1 MCCFGMMI
9 VNGMS
14 TPNQESIR
22 SMHKALFSN
31 IDDDDGMAQTIA
43 TIQGIRGKPRFVFMP
58 TPTPTWY
65 RA

>member
-1 MCCFGMMI
+1 MMI

-22 SMHKALFSN
+22 SMHKALFSS

-43 TIQGIRGKPRFVFMP
+43 TIQGLRGNIRFAPSSPDP
-58 TPTPTWY
+58 TD
-65 RA
+65 A